1 MFDVGTAILHLPD
14 FYGRQVHRGVGKR
27 KLHAARGGEHT
38 QRGHAC
44 PLSPEHAM
52 LCLIHGYGLSGSGS
66 NLWTR
71 AVAQALCRS
80 GETVHI
86 VCQDRRPEQH
96 DFVAAAYQY
105 EPDGTRQIL
114 FERTTSYTGRAILHR
129 PQLDLLPV
137 YVRPAADVKSM
148 VSILDLPD
156 SEIQIY
162 LDRNER
168 ALLRVLRENGV
179 SAMHVNHVVLMSVVA
194 RRVSLTTGVPYAV
207 MPHGSALEYVV
218 RHDTRM
224 QALATEALDGAD
236 RIVVLS
242 DELAKRVHEVLPNIR
257 DFDRKLTR
265 TNLGVNASEFRL
277 VGRGERRESIGR
289 LGAAVAGMERGKRT
303 GQSEYLAQRL
313 HDGLSKE
320 GVREL
325 LVASADYP
333 KLAPDA
339 DAEAKLQRID
349 WDRGGVVTY
358 VGNLI
363 GFKGVPAL
371 MAAFPLVLQ
380 SRPHARL
387 LLVGRGRLR
396 ELLEAFLVAMARGQ
410 RRLSRHLMEW
420 GGALEGEGQE
430 PFLPVTLYFDRLDRE
445 GRLDA
450 WFDAAMRLL
459 DPAHVVFTG
468 HLEHSALRH
477 LYPCCDVAVFPS
489 IVAEAGPLVL
499 IEAMASGCY
508 PMGTYFAGM
517 GANIDIAASALDPQ
531 QGQYMRLRRDPEHLV
546 EDIAA
551 NVVGALGLNASYR
564 RALREVA
571 VANYDWD
578 RIAQDLSRA
587 LHTMG
592 GAGITNKL
600 HT

>member
-1 MFDVGTAILHLPD
+1 
-14 FYGRQVHRGVGKR
+14 
-27 KLHAARGGEHT
+27 
-38 QRGHAC
+38 
-44 PLSPEHAM
+44 M
-52 LCLIHGYGLSGSGS
+52 LCLIHGYALSGSGS

-105 EPDGTRQIL
+105 GPDGTRQML

-137 YVRPAADVKSM
+137 YLRPAADVKSM

-156 SEIQIY
+156 NEIQIY

-168 ALLRVLRENGV
+168 ALLRVVRENGV

-194 RRVSLTTGVPYAV
+194 RRVSLATGVPYAV

-224 QALATEALDGAD
+224 QAMATEALDGAD
-236 RIVVLS
+236 RIVVVS
-242 DELAKRVHEVLPNIR
+242 DELAGRVHEVLPNIR

-265 TNLGVNASEFRL
+265 TNVGVNAGEFRL
-277 VGRGERRESIGR
+277 VDRAERRESIGR
-289 LGAAVAGMERGKRT
+289 LGAAIAGMERGKRAS
-303 GQSEYLAQRL
+303 QPEYLAQHL

-320 GVREL
+320 EVRDL
-325 LVASADYP
+325 LVASADYL

-349 WDRGGVVTY
+349 WDGGAVVAY

-380 SRPHARL
+380 SLPHARL

-396 ELLEAFLVAMARGQ
+396 ELLEAFLVAVARGQ

-420 GGALEGEGQE
+420 GDSLEGEGQE
-430 PFLPVTLYFDRLDRE
+430 PFLPVTLCFDRLDRE

-450 WFDAAMRLL
+450 WFDAATRLL

-468 HLEHSALRH
+468 HLEHNALCH

-508 PMGTYFAGM
+508 PIGTYFAGM

-531 QGQYMRLRRDPEHLV
+531 QGQYMRLSRDPERLV

-551 NVVGALGLNASYR
+551 NVVGALGLNGSYR
-564 RALREVA
+564 SALRAVA
-571 VANYDWD
+571 VANYDWE
-578 RIAQDLSRA
+578 RIAQDLSRT

-592 GAGITNKL
+592 GAALHNRPLPATSTGITRLDGEPEPVSMPKNWKAS
-600 HT
+600 

>member
-1 MFDVGTAILHLPD
+1 
-14 FYGRQVHRGVGKR
+14 
-27 KLHAARGGEHT
+27 
-38 QRGHAC
+38 
-44 PLSPEHAM
+44 M
-52 LCLIHGYGLSGSGS
+52 LCLIHGYALSGSGS

-71 AVAQALCRS
+71 AVARALCRS

-86 VCQDRRPEQH
+86 VCQDPRPEQH

-105 EPDGTRQIL
+105 EPDGTRQML
-114 FERTTSYTGRAILHR
+114 FERMTPYTGRAILHR
-129 PQLDLLPV
+129 PQLNLLPV
-137 YVRPAADVKSM
+137 YVRPAANVKSM

-156 SEIQIY
+156 DEIQIY

-168 ALLRVLRENGV
+168 VLLRVVCENDV

-224 QALATEALDGAD
+224 QAMATEALDGAD

-242 DELAKRVHEVLPNIR
+242 DELAGRVHEVLPNIR

-265 TNLGVNASEFRL
+265 TNVGVDAGEFRL

-289 LGAAVAGMERGKRT
+289 LGATIAGMERGKRA
-303 GQSEYLAQRL
+303 GQSEYLAQHL
-313 HDGLSKE
+313 HDGLSKDE
-320 GVREL
+320 VREL
-325 LVASADYP
+325 LVASADYL
-333 KLAPDA
+333 KLAPDE

-349 WDRGGVVTY
+349 WDRGGVVAY

-371 MAAFPLVLQ
+371 ITAFPVVLQ
-380 SRPHARL
+380 SNPHARL
-387 LLVGRGRLR
+387 LVVGRGRLR
-396 ELLEAFLVAMARGQ
+396 ELLEAFLIAMARGQ

-420 GGALEGEGQE
+420 GDALEGEGQD

-450 WFDAAMRLL
+450 WFDAAIQLL

-468 HLEHSALRH
+468 HLEHNALCH

-508 PMGTYFAGM
+508 PIGTYFAGM

-551 NVVGALGLNASYR
+551 NVVGALGLNGSYR
-564 RALREVA
+564 SALHEVA
-571 VANYDWD
+571 VANYDWE

-592 GAGITNKL
+592 AEYARFRG
-600 HT
+600 

>member
-1 MFDVGTAILHLPD
+1 
-14 FYGRQVHRGVGKR
+14 
-27 KLHAARGGEHT
+27 
-38 QRGHAC
+38 
-44 PLSPEHAM
+44 M
-52 LCLIHGYGLSGSGS
+52 LCLIHGYALSGSGS

-86 VCQDRRPEQH
+86 VCQDRRPEEH
-96 DFVAAAYQY
+96 DFVAAAYHY
-105 EPDGTRQIL
+105 ETDGTRQIL

-156 SEIQIY
+156 NEIQIY

-168 ALLRVLRENGV
+168 VLLRVVRENDV
-179 SAMHVNHVVLMSVVA
+179 SAMHVNHVVLMSVVV

-224 QALATEALDGAD
+224 QAMATEALDDAD
-236 RIVVLS
+236 RIVMLS
-242 DELAKRVHEVLPNIR
+242 DELAERVHEVLPNIR

-265 TNLGVNASEFRL
+265 TNVGVNAGVFRL
-277 VGRGERRESIGR
+277 VGRGKRRESIDQ
-289 LGAAVAGMERGKRT
+289 LGATIAGMERGKRPSQT
-303 GQSEYLAQRL
+303 EYLSQHL

-320 GVREL
+320 QVREL
-325 LVASADYP
+325 LVASADYLKP
-333 KLAPDA
+333 APDA

-349 WDRGGVVTY
+349 WARGGVVAY

-371 MAAFPLVLQ
+371 MAAFPVVLQ
-380 SRPHARL
+380 SCPHARL
-387 LLVGRGRLR
+387 LVVGRGRLR
-396 ELLEAFLVAMARGQ
+396 ELLEAFLFAMARGQ
-410 RRLSRHLMEW
+410 RRLSRYLMEW
-420 GGALEGEGQE
+420 GDALEGEGQE

-450 WFDAAMRLL
+450 WFEATMRLL

-468 HLEHSALRH
+468 HLEHNALCH

-489 IVAEAGPLVL
+489 IIAEAGPLVL

-508 PMGTYFAGM
+508 PIGTYFAGM

-551 NVVGALGLNASYR
+551 NVVGALGLNESYR
-564 RALREVA
+564 SALREVA
-571 VANYDWD
+571 VANYNWE
-578 RIAQDLSRA
+578 RIAQDLSQA
-587 LHTMG
+587 LHTMDG
-592 GAGITNKL
+592 GRIR
-600 HT
+600 

>member
-1 MFDVGTAILHLPD
+1 
-14 FYGRQVHRGVGKR
+14 
-27 KLHAARGGEHT
+27 
-38 QRGHAC
+38 
-44 PLSPEHAM
+44 M
-52 LCLIHGYGLSGSGS
+52 LCLIHGYALSGSGS

-80 GETVHI
+80 GEAVHI
-86 VCQDRRPEQH
+86 VCQDPRPEQH

-105 EPDGTRQIL
+105 ELDGTRKML
-114 FERTTSYTGRAILHR
+114 FERTTHYTGRAILHR
-129 PQLDLLPV
+129 PNLNLLPV
-137 YVRPAADVKSM
+137 YVRPSADVKSM

-156 SEIQIY
+156 EEIQIY

-168 ALLRVLRENGV
+168 VLLRVVRENNV

-194 RRVSLTTGVPYAV
+194 RRVSLMTGVPYAV

-224 QALATEALDGAD
+224 QAMAKEALDGAD

-242 DELAKRVHEVLPNIR
+242 DELAGRVHEVLPNIR

-265 TNLGVNASEFRL
+265 TNIGVDAGEFRL
-277 VGRGERRESIGR
+277 VDRGERRESIGR
-289 LGAAVAGMERGKRT
+289 LGATIAGMRRGKRA
-303 GQSEYLAQRL
+303 GQSQYLAKHL
-313 HDGLSKE
+313 HDGLSKDE
-320 GVREL
+320 VREL
-325 LVASADYP
+325 LVASADYL
-333 KLAPDA
+333 KLAPDE
-339 DAEAKLQRID
+339 DAEAKLQQID
-349 WDRGGVVTY
+349 WDRGGVVVY

-363 GFKGVPAL
+363 GFKGLPAL
-371 MAAFPLVLQ
+371 MTAFPVVLQ
-380 SRPHARL
+380 SNPRARL
-387 LLVGRGRLR
+387 LVVGRGRLR

-420 GGALEGEGQE
+420 GDALEGEGQE
-430 PFLPVTLYFDRLDRE
+430 PFLPVTLYFDRLDRA
-445 GRLDA
+445 GQLDA
-450 WFDAAMRLL
+450 WFDAAIRLL

-468 HLEHSALRH
+468 HLEHNALCH
-477 LYPCCDVAVFPS
+477 LFPCCDVAVFPS

-508 PMGTYFAGM
+508 PIGTYFAGM

-564 RALREVA
+564 NSLREVA
-571 VANYDWD
+571 VENYDWKH
-578 RIAQDLSRA
+578 IAQDLSCA
-587 LHTMG
+587 LRTMRG
-592 GAGITNKL
+592 EYVRFRE
-600 HT
+600 

>member
-1 MFDVGTAILHLPD
+1 MPLYRPCA
-14 FYGRQVHRGVGKR
+14 R
-27 KLHAARGGEHT
+27 AARRCT
-38 QRGHAC
+38 SSAR
-44 PLSPEHAM
+44 
-52 LCLIHGYGLSGSGS
+52 IDD
-66 NLWTR
+66 
-71 AVAQALCRS
+71 RS
-80 GETVHI
+80 K
-86 VCQDRRPEQH
+86 DRRPEQH

-105 EPDGTRQIL
+105 GPDGTRQML
-114 FERTTSYTGRAILHR
+114 FERTTLYTGRAILHR

-137 YVRPAADVKSM
+137 YLRPSADVKSM

-156 SEIQIY
+156 NEIQVY

-168 ALLRVLRENGV
+168 ALLRVVRENDV

-194 RRVSLTTGVPYAV
+194 RRVSLATGVPYAV

-224 QALATEALDGAD
+224 QAMATEALDEAE
-236 RIVVLS
+236 RIVVMS
-242 DELAKRVHEVLPNIR
+242 DELAGRVHEVLPNIQ

-265 TNLGVNASEFRL
+265 TNVGVNAGEFRL
-277 VGRGERRESIGR
+277 VDRGERRESIGR
-289 LGAAVAGMERGKRT
+289 LGATIAGLERGKRT
-303 GQSEYLAQRL
+303 DQSEYLARQL

-320 GVREL
+320 EVREL
-325 LVASADYP
+325 LVASADYL

-349 WDRGGVVTY
+349 WDRGGVVAY

-371 MAAFPLVLQ
+371 MTAFPVVLQ
-380 SRPHARL
+380 SIPHARL

-420 GGALEGEGQE
+420 GSALEGEGQE
-430 PFLPVTLYFDRLDRE
+430 PFLPVTLYFDRFERE

-459 DPAHVVFTG
+459 HPAHVVFTG
-468 HLEHSALRH
+468 HLEHSALCH

-508 PMGTYFAGM
+508 PMGTYFAGI
-517 GANIDIAASALDPQ
+517 GANIDIAASALDPK
-531 QGQYMRLRRDPEHLV
+531 QGRYMRLRRDPEHLV
-546 EDIAA
+546 EDIAT
-551 NVVGALGLNASYR
+551 NVIGALGLNGSYR
-564 RALREVA
+564 SALREVA
-571 VANYDWD
+571 VANYDWE

-587 LHTMG
+587 LHTME
-592 GAGITNKL
+592 GAAL
-600 HT
+600 HGRPHPASSTGMTRFAGEPEPLLMPKNWKAS

>member
-1 MFDVGTAILHLPD
+1 
-14 FYGRQVHRGVGKR
+14 
-27 KLHAARGGEHT
+27 
-38 QRGHAC
+38 
-44 PLSPEHAM
+44 M
-52 LCLIHGYGLSGSGS
+52 LCLIHGYALSGSGS

-105 EPDGTRQIL
+105 ETDGTRQTL
-114 FERTTSYTGRAILHR
+114 FEKTTPYAGRAILHR
-129 PQLDLLPV
+129 PQLNLLPV
-137 YVRPAADVKSM
+137 YVRPAAGVKSM

-162 LDRNER
+162 LDLNER
-168 ALLRVLRENGV
+168 VLLRVVCENDV

-194 RRVSLTTGVPYAV
+194 RRVSLRTGVPYAV

-224 QALATEALDGAD
+224 QAMAMEALEGAN

-242 DELAKRVHEVLPNIR
+242 DELAGRVHEVLPNIR
-257 DFDRKLTR
+257 DFERKLTR
-265 TNLGVNASEFRL
+265 TNVGVNTDEFRL
-277 VGRGERRESIGR
+277 VDRSERRESIGR
-289 LGAAVAGMERGKRT
+289 LGATIAGMERGKRA
-303 GQSEYLAQRL
+303 GQSEYLAQHLR
-313 HDGLSKE
+313 DGLSKE
-320 GVREL
+320 EVREL
-325 LVASADYP
+325 LVASADYLT
-333 KLAPDA
+333 LAPDE
-339 DAEAKLQRID
+339 DTEAKLQWID
-349 WDRGGVVTY
+349 WGRDRVVAY

-371 MAAFPLVLQ
+371 MAAFPVVLQ
-380 SRPHARL
+380 SSPHARL
-387 LLVGRGRLR
+387 LVVGRGRLR

-410 RRLSRHLMEW
+410 RRLCRHLMEW
-420 GGALEGEGQE
+420 GDALEGESQV

-450 WFDAAMRLL
+450 WFDAASQLL
-459 DPAHVVFTG
+459 DPGHVVFTG
-468 HLEHSALRH
+468 HLEHNALCH

-508 PMGTYFAGM
+508 PIGTYFAGM

-531 QGQYMRLRRDPEHLV
+531 QGRYMRLRRDPKHLV
-546 EDIAA
+546 DDIAA
-551 NVVGALGLNASYR
+551 NIVGALGLNGSYR
-564 RALREVA
+564 SALREVA
-571 VANYDWD
+571 VANYDWK
-578 RIAQDLSRA
+578 RIAHDLSRA
-587 LHTMG
+587 LHAM
-592 GAGITNKL
+592 AGEQVRSRG
-600 HT
+600 